1 MSAPAAIRAVVVA
14 WGRSDGL
21 AACLDAIAASCAA
34 AGVTVET
41 VVVLAPGDAVGAD
54 VARRPGVSVLVPAA
68 GEPHTPGAN
77 RNRGAAGAAAAYLA
91 FVDGDARLD
100 PGFVGAALARLVA
113 APALGGVGG
122 RIRERQWQ
130 DGRLVRTID
139 DSYRSG
145 TGGPVE
151 LLATA
156 WIARCS
162 AFEAV
167 GGFDPRLPAEEDVEL
182 CIRLAAAG
190 TPVEA
195 LDLLAADH
203 DCPPRPSLA
212 EFRRRWG
219 SGLYA
224 GQGLLLRLSWG
235 TPHFARHLARQRLYL
250 GALAFAALG
259 PLLALGTLCALP
271 QAARGELSI
280 VAALFLL
287 VSWAKLSALVVL
299 AMAVRKRSLGHG
311 LLAVATWVLLG
322 FGIVRAWIVGPRR
335 EGS

>member
-1 MSAPAAIRAVVVA
+1 VPH
-14 WGRSDGL
+14 
-21 AACLDAIAASCAA
+21 
-34 AGVTVET
+34 ET
-41 VVVLAPGDAVGAD
+41 VVVLAPGDPAQAATERR
-54 VARRPGVSVLVPAA
+54 ARVIVPPA
-68 GEPHTPGAN
+68 GEATTPGAN
-77 RNRGAAGAAAAYLA
+77 RNRGAAGASAPALA

-100 PGFVGAALARLVA
+100 PGFVGAALARLSAV
-113 APALGGVGG
+113 PALGGVGG

-130 DGRLVRTID
+130 DGRLVRTIE

-145 TGGPVE
+145 AGGPVE
-151 LLATA
+151 MLATA
-156 WIARCS
+156 WIARRS

-190 TPVEA
+190 CPVEA
-195 LDLLAADH
+195 LDRVAADH

-224 GQGLLLRLSWG
+224 GQGLLLRYAWG

-259 PLLALGTLCALP
+259 VALAGLALVSAPPRGVLAAWTLLA
-271 QAARGELSI
+271 AAG
-280 VAALFLL
+280 
-287 VSWAKLSALVVL
+287 VVV
-299 AMAVRKRSLGHG
+299 MAVKKHNLGHG
-311 LLAVATWVLLG
+311 ALAVATWVVLG
-322 FGIVRAWIVGPRR
+322 FGIVRAWILGPRR
-335 EGS
+335 EGA